1 MSLLPWS
8 PLRNVLKLLKSSL
21 SPGQIALGFAL
32 GAFAGLPPAGLHLLL
47 PLSAALLLRLSFKA
61 FLLSWGLFELLSI
74 PLAPAGHAI
83 GQALL
88 IVPFF
93 SGRIATSAA
102 PCQPGLTAGR

>member
-21 SPGQIALGFAL
+21 SPGQIAL